1 MKLEVAMHKIPKKLI
16 IIPVALLIAVAG
28 TAWWYIDQIS
38 VRAEDDQITASGT
51 IEATQ
56 IEVAPEIGGQIT
68 EVLAQAG
75 ESIHAG
81 QELVVFTDALLEAQM
96 QQVLAASDQAEANY
110 EMVAAGLPVE
120 QQELAI
126 AAAELELISAQ
137 QVIDEL
143 YDKNELAAAQAA
155 KAVAD
160 ARDLERD
167 AQMIYDSLRSPASQT
182 DIDIAQSLVTL
193 TEAAIEK
200 AEKRFKTLL
209 RKAEDNP
216 RRAAVVLM
224 ISTLEKQHDLAV
236 KRLNYLEGTAD
247 EITLAQSEAN
257 LELAQQSLEDTQ
269 QQLDDLQEGPDPDTL
284 ALAQARLKTA
294 EANLAAAQA
303 GPSQEQLALARSQV
317 EVARAAVGV
326 LDAQRQKLSL
336 AAPVSGV
343 VLSRSVEPGEVAAP
357 GAPLMILAKLD
368 DLKITV
374 YIPEDRYGRI
384 KIGQQA
390 QVFVD
395 SFPGEIFTGVVVS
408 IADQA
413 EFTPRNVQTEEGRRT
428 TVFAVELKVENP
440 DGRLKP
446 GMPADVS
453 FEDA

>member
-1 MKLEVAMHKIPKKLI
+1 MHKIPKKLI
-16 IIPVALLIAVAG
+16 ILPLALLIALAG
-28 TAWWYIDQIS
+28 TAWWYLNQDS
-38 VRAEDDQITASGT
+38 ARAEDNQITASGT

-56 IEVAPEIGGQIT
+56 VEVAPEVGGQIT

-81 QELVVFTDALLEAQM
+81 QELVVFTDSLLEAQM
-96 QQVLAASDQAEANY
+96 QQALAALDQAQANY

-137 QVIDEL
+137 QAIDEL

-167 AQMIYDSLRSPASQT
+167 AQRIYDSLRSPASQT
-182 DIDIAQSLVTL
+182 DIDIAKSMVTL
-193 TEAAIEK
+193 TDAAIEK
-200 AEKRFKTLL
+200 AEKRFKSLL

-216 RRAAVVLM
+216 RRAAVVLL
-224 ISTLEKQHDLAV
+224 ISTLEKQNDLAV
-236 KRLNYLEGTAD
+236 KRLNYLEGSSD

-257 LELAQQSLEDTQ
+257 LELAQQNLEEVR
-269 QQLDDLQEGPDPDTL
+269 QQLDELEEGPDPDTL

-303 GPSQEQLALARSQV
+303 GPSQEQLALASSQV

-326 LDAQRQKLSL
+326 LDAQTQKLRL

-374 YIPEDRYGRI
+374 YIPEDRYGSV

-395 SFPGEIFTGVVVS
+395 SFPGETFTGVVVS

-453 FEDA
+453 FADA

>member
-1 MKLEVAMHKIPKKLI
+1 MHKIPKKLI

-236 KRLNYLEGTAD
+236 KRLNYLEGNAD
-247 EITLAQSEAN
+247 EITLAQSETN
-257 LELAQQSLEDTQ
+257 LKLAQQSLEDTQ

-395 SFPGEIFTGVVVS
+395 SFPGEIFTGMVVS

>member
-1 MKLEVAMHKIPKKLI
+1 MHKVPKKLI
-16 IIPVALLIAVAG
+16 ILPLALLIALAG
-28 TAWWYIDQIS
+28 AAWWYLDQNS
-38 VRAEDDQITASGT
+38 VRAENDQIAASGT

-56 IEVAPEIGGQIT
+56 IEIAPEIGGQIA

-75 ESIHAG
+75 ESIQAG

-96 QQVLAASDQAEANY
+96 LQALAALDQAQASY
-110 EMVAAGLPVE
+110 DMVAAGLPVE

-137 QVIDEL
+137 QVIDQL
-143 YDKNELAAAQAA
+143 YDKDELAAAQAA

-167 AQMIYDSLRSPASQT
+167 TQRIYDSLRSPASQT
-182 DIDIAQSLVTL
+182 DIDIAKSLVTL

-200 AEKRFKTLL
+200 AEKRFKSLL
-209 RKAEDNP
+209 RKVEDNP

-247 EITLAQSEAN
+247 EITLAQTEAN
-257 LELAQQSLEDTQ
+257 LELAQQSLDEAQ
-269 QQLDDLQEGPDPDTL
+269 QQLDKLQQGPDPDTL

-294 EANLAAAQA
+294 EANLTAAQA
-303 GPSQEQLALARSQV
+303 GPSQEQLRLASSQV

-326 LDAQRQKLSL
+326 LDAQRQKLRL
-336 AAPVSGV
+336 AAPVCGV
-343 VLSRSVEPGEVAAP
+343 VLSRSVEPGEVAVP
-357 GAPLMILAKLD
+357 GAPLMILARLD

-374 YIPEDRYGRI
+374 YIPEDRYGSVQ
-384 KIGQQA
+384 IGQQA

-395 SFPGEIFTGVVVS
+395 SFSGETFTGVVVS

-428 TVFAVELKVENP
+428 TVFAVELKVDNP

-453 FEDA
+453 FEGT